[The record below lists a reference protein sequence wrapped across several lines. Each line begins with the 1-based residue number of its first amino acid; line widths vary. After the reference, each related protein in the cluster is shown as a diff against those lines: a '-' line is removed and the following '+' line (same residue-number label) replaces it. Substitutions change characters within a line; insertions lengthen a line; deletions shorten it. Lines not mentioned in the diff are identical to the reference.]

1 MAPHDDDSPRIQR
14 ADLLISLGI
23 VPATWAAYGRVLRFD
38 FVSLDDG
45 RYIVNNLHL
54 RDG

>member
-23 VPATWAAYGRVLRFD
+23 V
-38 FVSLDDG
+38 SLDDG